1 MSESVPAQPR
11 VLVDIVVFQ
20 LIAQELYVLLTR
32 PHQPPYAGRWALPG
46 DYLPE
51 GISHDRLLER
61 VLKTKTGVL
70 LPKMLIIEQL
80 YTFDTP
86 ATETT
91 AHNLAVTYM
100 GLCRNLV
107 PVSGKTTETP
117 QFFAVDALPEN
128 MDPRQR
134 LTVETALERLRGK
147 LSYTNAIFALVPK
160 LFTFAQLQSAYEVIL
175 GQRFDKRNFRK
186 KFLSMD
192 LIQPTTEY
200 LMEGGAHRPA
210 KLYRFHQQKLQYLD
224 RTFD

>member
-1 MSESVPAQPR
+1 MSESVPAHPR
-11 VLVDIVVFQ
+11 IIVDIVVFQ
-20 LIAQELYVLLTR
+20 LIARELYVLLTR
-32 PHQPPYAGRWALPG
+32 PARGPYAGRWALPG
-46 DYLPE
+46 DF
-51 GISHDRLLER
+51 LLEGTAPDKLLDR

-70 LPKMLIIEQL
+70 LPKMLVLEQL
-80 YTFDTP
+80 YTFDRPTVDQ
-86 ATETT
+86 TEHTV
-91 AHNLAVTYM
+91 AVTYM

-107 PVSGKTTETP
+107 PVSDRNTETP
-117 QFFAVDALPEN
+117 QFFAVDALPDN
-128 MDPRQR
+128 LDARQR
-134 LTVETALERLRGK
+134 LTIETAVERLRGK

-175 GQRFDKRNFRK
+175 GQDFDKRNFRK

-192 LIQPTTEY
+192 LIQPTNEY

>member
-1 MSESVPAQPR
+1 MSETVPAHPR
-11 VLVDIVVFQ
+11 ILVDIVVFQ
-20 LIAQELYVLLTR
+20 LIAEELYVLLTR
-32 PHQPPYAGRWALPG
+32 PGQGPYARHWALPG
-46 DYLPE
+46 EFLPE
-51 GISHDRLLER
+51 GTTPEKLLDRI
-61 VLKTKTGVL
+61 LKTKTGVM
-70 LPKMLIIEQL
+70 LPKMLVLEQL

-86 ATETT
+86 ATEETDHII
-91 AHNLAVTYM
+91 ALTYM

-117 QFFAVDALPEN
+117 QFFAVDALPDSL
-128 MDPRQR
+128 DPRQR

-175 GQRFDKRNFRK
+175 GQKFDKRNFRK
-186 KFLSMD
+186 KFLSME
-192 LIQPTTEY
+192 LIQPTAEY

-210 KLYRFHQQKLQYLD
+210 KLYRFHQQKLQYLN